1 MSLLITNE
9 VRTTS
14 GKTLLRSTGGV
25 IQTTT
30 VTVSGEITLS
40 YGTSGTMFSTSFTK
54 LENSSTS
61 DIHITWKIPGCG
73 NNSYV
78 CGTYIEVGGVRS
90 YENRFAY
97 TPYAEPD
104 GHLWGVDTWTTLGA
118 GSNTITTG
126 WSVAS
131 GGGGDGP
138 YQYIN
143 PVQGRND
150 GRRRGPAFSKFTI
163 FEVLK

>member
-25 IQTTT
+25 IKVTTI
-30 VTVSGEITLS
+30 TVSGELTLS
-40 YGTSGTMFSTSFTK
+40 DSANGTIFSTTFTK

-61 DIHITWKIPGCG
+61 DVHITWKLPGCG
-73 NNSYV
+73 SYSYV
-78 CGTYIEVGGVRS
+78 CGSYIEVGGTRS
-90 YENRFAY
+90 YESRYFY
-97 TPYAEPD
+97 TPYGEPD
-104 GHLWGVDTWTTLGA
+104 NAITGVDTWTSLGSGSITITYGWSAADGGA
-118 GSNTITTG
+118 GNK
-126 WSVAS
+126 
-131 GGGGDGP
+131 P
-138 YQYIN
+138 YNFIN

-150 GRRRGPAFSKFTI
+150 SRRRGPSYSKITV